1 MNGEDPPER
10 PEYITSIINGLER
23 YNPEA
28 VGSLEGYLQEQCDQ
42 KYCDAS
48 ANRTLLKLYQLN
60 PDRLKD
66 EVVTNILVKAMTQF
80 PSAQFPLALHLI
92 NPSAANSGELH
103 EAVSKLRTLN
113 SQLEG
118 AQYARFWET
127 LDGDDLCAD
136 LIADISGFEDMIRH
150 RIALLVSQA
159 FREIKLSHLEAW
171 LGLSEDATKTF
182 VEEVAGWSV
191 DAEGNVKIPSNP
203 ENEAKKAE
211 IREDVNFDQFSRVI
225 RRSWEDVIS
234 A

>member
-1 MNGEDPPER
+1 
-10 PEYITSIINGLER
+10 
-23 YNPEA
+23 
-28 VGSLEGYLQEQCDQ
+28 
-42 KYCDAS
+42 
-48 ANRTLLKLYQLN
+48 
-60 PDRLKD
+60 
-66 EVVTNILVKAMTQF
+66 MTQF

-103 EAVSKLRTLN
+103 EAVSKLRTRN